1 MSKKDKVRQYVR
13 PTNILEPSCS
23 LCSKVATKEIF
34 VEMADF
40 AIRQRYCDE
49 CLTKIETDIGRNR
62 RVRSD

>member
-1 MSKKDKVRQYVR
+1 
-13 PTNILEPSCS
+13 
-23 LCSKVATKEIF
+23 VATKEIF